1 LSSKRPR
8 TLLPAPGER
17 DAGSRVA
24 LTRRSIPVVFYAL
37 ALVVAACS
45 NSGTN
50 GSGQSTTAA
59 VPAQRDIDAL
69 VDVGDGRQIYAK
81 CQGQGSPTVVLIAG
95 KGNGAEDWQQVLDP
109 DDPAHDAP
117 GDDVPWGLGR
127 LEPSDASVF
136 SSVARFTRVCT
147 YDRPDIR
154 FDAANVTTSRQQPH
168 TVDLDVSDLHA
179 LLTALGEPRPY
190 VLVSH
195 SYGGLIAVLYAR
207 MYPENIGGLVMVDTV
222 TQLMADVASPAK
234 LENWDATNSATS
246 PQVREG
252 VKLIDAFE
260 QINAAPALQ
269 PVAAVVLCADKPWR
283 IDLLPADATQGEMV
297 TFADWLASLDLLAIA
312 LGAENIT
319 QTNSG
324 HDIYLY
330 NPALVVD
337 AIHRVIDDAR
347 EDAMPTPR

>member
-1 LSSKRPR
+1 M
-8 TLLPAPGER
+8 
-17 DAGSRVA
+17 
-24 LTRRSIPVVFYAL
+24 TRRSITVMFCAIAL
-37 ALVVAACS
+37 AVAACS
-45 NSGTN
+45 NPGTN
-50 GSGQSTTAA
+50 GSAGSTTAS
-59 VPAQRDIDAL
+59 VPAQRDVDGL
-69 VDVGDGRQIYAK
+69 VDVGDGRQIYVK

-117 GDDVPWGLGR
+117 GDDLPWGLGK
-127 LEPSDASVF
+127 LERSDAAVF
-136 SSVARFTRVCT
+136 PSVARFARVCT

-154 FDAANVTTSRQQPH
+154 FDAADVTTPREQPH

-179 LLTALGEPRPY
+179 LLTALGEPGPY

-195 SYGGLIAVLYAR
+195 SYGGLIAALYAR
-207 MYPENIGGLVMVDTV
+207 MYPQTIGGLVMVDTV
-222 TQLMADVASPAK
+222 TQLMEDVVSPGK
-234 LENWDATNSATS
+234 LVNWDATNSATS

-260 QINAAPALQ
+260 QINAAPPL
-269 PVAAVVLCADKPWR
+269 PEVPAVVLSADKPWR

-297 TFADWLASLDLLAIA
+297 TFADWLASLDRLAVA

-337 AIHRVIDDAR
+337 AIQDVINDAG
-347 EDAMPTPR
+347 EDTSPTPR